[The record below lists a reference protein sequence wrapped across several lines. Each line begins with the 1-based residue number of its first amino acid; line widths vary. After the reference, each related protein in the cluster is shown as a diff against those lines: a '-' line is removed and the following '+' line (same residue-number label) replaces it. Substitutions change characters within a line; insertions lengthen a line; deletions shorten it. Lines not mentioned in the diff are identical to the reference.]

1 MYIQF
6 VQGNV
11 KRGVDVELGYRT
23 LIVGPNGSGKSS
35 IINAIELG
43 LCGYATDIS
52 GRPMVKRNTDLIA
65 LANEDSGLKV
75 TLETD
80 TNHRVTYSIRRD
92 GDRVKRATHRLNGLH
107 ATMPF
112 MDVREHLTGSAAKA
126 KTYLLGWMSH
136 TLLEKDIYDKIPA
149 ENLDEYQA
157 AAKAC
162 KTQAEDPIDLLV
174 KVIAYA
180 KQRVRESRKEAKTLT
195 EVVEGS
201 GLHMNTKPTTEQ
213 EIASALAEEQRL
225 FQVYTRACQ
234 DVSQSE
240 ITPEARDKIMAKWQA
255 LSVEL
260 PQLQDELNRIE
271 MDALFSPV
279 SDRDHRLFEVREKIR
294 EIAEMHHAMGATACS
309 VCASSVNPPIFVST
323 AQNMEH
329 ANQQMEYKVNL
340 HRKYDALKT
349 EFSTKKQEGRAMME
363 QVAKIE
369 RLLKNPPKEVDV
381 AALEAEYKAAM
392 AKRQALEQQLK
403 AWSDVKRLHLRV
415 QSAEKAVERHLDL
428 AEQGERIIGELLQQA
443 IDDFQDEVNKFIP
456 DDFILD
462 IDLENDS
469 CTFGLRKDTKVVTAL
484 SGAEWAKMLLAI
496 GCAMSQGADFRVF
509 TPEERAYD
517 ENTLSAMMEALT
529 DAPGQVLLTTT
540 TEPSFIP
547 PEWTVVRLTDQLPF

>member
-35 IINAIELG
+35 IINSIELG
-43 LCGYATDIS
+43 LCGYATDVS

-65 LANEDSGLKV
+65 LANEDAGLKV

-80 TNHRVTYSIRRD
+80 TSHKVTYSIRRD

-126 KTYLLGWMSH
+126 KTYLLGWLSH
-136 TLLEKDIYDKIPA
+136 TLLEKDIYEKIPA
-149 ENLDEYQA
+149 ANLDEYQL

-162 KTQAEDPIDLLV
+162 KSQASDPIDLLV
-174 KVIAYA
+174 KIIAYA
-180 KQRVRESRKEAKTLT
+180 KQRVRDSRKEVKTLT

-201 GLHMNTKPTTEQ
+201 GLHMNTKPTTES

-225 FQVYTRACQ
+225 FQVYTKACQ
-234 DVSQSE
+234 DVPQTE
-240 ITPEARDKIMAKWQA
+240 ISPEARDKIMSKWQT
-255 LSVEL
+255 LSIEL

-271 MDALFSPV
+271 MDALFAPI
-279 SDRDHRLFEVREKIR
+279 SDKDDRLFGIREKIR

-309 VCASSVNPPIFVST
+309 VCASTVSPSIFAST
-323 AQNMEH
+323 AQNMTT
-329 ANQQMEYKVNL
+329 ANQQMQHKVNL
-340 HRKYDALKT
+340 HRQYDALKKT
-349 EFSTKKQEGRAMME
+349 FDEKKQEGRAMIE

-369 RLLKNPPKEVDV
+369 RLLKDPPKSVDIP
-381 AALEAEYKAAM
+381 ALEKEYKDAL
-392 AKRQALEQQLK
+392 AKRQSLEQQLK
-403 AWSDVKRLHLRV
+403 AWSEVKRLHLRV
-415 QSAEKAVERHLDL
+415 QGAEKAVERHQEL
-428 AEQGERIIGELLQQA
+428 AAQGERIISELLQQA

-469 CTFGLRKDTKVVTAL
+469 CTFGLRKETKVVTAL
-484 SGAEWAKMLLAI
+484 SGAEWVKMLLAI

-517 ENTLSAMMEALT
+517 EQTLFDMMEALT
-529 DAPGQVLLTTT
+529 DAPGQVLLTTPV
-540 TEPSFIP
+540 EPSFIP

>member
-1 MYIQF
+1 
-6 VQGNV
+6 
-11 KRGVDVELGYRT
+11 
-23 LIVGPNGSGKSS
+23 
-35 IINAIELG
+35 
-43 LCGYATDIS
+43 
-52 GRPMVKRNTDLIA
+52 
-65 LANEDSGLKV
+65 
-75 TLETD
+75 
-80 TNHRVTYSIRRD
+80 
-92 GDRVKRATHRLNGLH
+92 
-107 ATMPF
+107 
-112 MDVREHLTGSAAKA
+112 
-126 KTYLLGWMSH
+126 
-136 TLLEKDIYDKIPA
+136 
-149 ENLDEYQA
+149 
-157 AAKAC
+157 
-162 KTQAEDPIDLLV
+162 
-174 KVIAYA
+174 
-180 KQRVRESRKEAKTLT
+180 
-195 EVVEGS
+195 
-201 GLHMNTKPTTEQ
+201 
-213 EIASALAEEQRL
+213 
-225 FQVYTRACQ
+225 
-234 DVSQSE
+234 
-240 ITPEARDKIMAKWQA
+240 
-255 LSVEL
+255 
-260 PQLQDELNRIE
+260 
-271 MDALFSPV
+271 
-279 SDRDHRLFEVREKIR
+279 
-294 EIAEMHHAMGATACS
+294 MHHAMGATACS